1 MKFSVDRP
9 MHITLIDDHD
19 LVRLGL
25 MRLIDGE
32 DDLSVN
38 AEFISGREALQ
49 AIPPNTDVAIVAAEL
64 PDNSG
69 FEVCRSLCQNTR
81 VSVMMLIDR
90 ASEQMVF
97 EAIEAGASGIFLIQS
112 RADSILAGIRSVG
125 RGQESFIV
133 GTNGL
138 HTWHRNDDSA
148 AGAPVDTL
156 SNSERKVLALVAQGL
171 TNREIGHQLY
181 LSEKT
186 VKNYVS
192 RILGKLG
199 VSRRAEAA
207 SCYTLYQMSQRL
219 NSSVSPSS
227 RS

>member
-1 MKFSVDRP
+1 MEFSSARP
-9 MHITLIDDHD
+9 MRIALVNDNDLI
-19 LVRLGL
+19 RLGL
-25 MRLIDGE
+25 LRLIEGQ
-32 DDLSVN
+32 DDLLVT
-38 AEFISGREALQ
+38 AEFLSGRKALEAL
-49 AIPPNTDVAIVAAEL
+49 PDDTDVVIVAVEL
-64 PDNSG
+64 PDYSG
-69 FEVCRSLCQNTR
+69 FELCRRLSNTTHMA
-81 VSVMMLIDR
+81 VMILIDR

-97 EAIEAGASGIFLIQS
+97 EAIEAGASGIFLVQS

-125 RGQESFIV
+125 HGQESFIV
-133 GTNGL
+133 GANGL
-138 HTWHRNDDSA
+138 HTWHRNDDLA

-192 RILGKLG
+192 RILAKLG

-207 SCYTLYQMSQRL
+207 SCYTLYQMSHRL
-219 NSSVSPSS
+219 HSSMSPS
-227 RS
+227 